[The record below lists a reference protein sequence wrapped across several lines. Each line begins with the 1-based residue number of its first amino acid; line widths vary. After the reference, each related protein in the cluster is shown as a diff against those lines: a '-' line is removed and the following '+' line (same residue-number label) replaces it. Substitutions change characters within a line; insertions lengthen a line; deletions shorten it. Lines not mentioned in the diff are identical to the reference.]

1 MFIMLEIST
10 TDFTGLAMEAK
21 NTLDKFFRI
30 PLKEE
35 AIDIVEKM
43 KERNTKLYADSLSD
57 LDNRLV
63 EILSNDQT
71 YLSKNFVWRPDGKKA
86 VKSLFEKS
94 YEDAKAEEDKKPY
107 GERKVVSIYR
117 DIERNFTTI
126 KEYETYVNNLK
137 SVKELDKLFLRNLNA
152 IYTEYRSSTDYM
164 SRLVRRLLKYNFKYS
179 DENIKDVETRV
190 LILRRLINAYG
201 YDCVNEISTP
211 ELENIVMK
219 DFGGDVEKITDDIF
233 RYLEEDRERG
243 VYDKKYVTALVE
255 LQATIIYKS
264 STIPMTEELCK
275 ELCTLIC
282 KEATLFEKKT
292 KTIKKYEKKILTD
305 SAINGTA
312 KLLKECFYE
321 PSTFSI
327 QFIKDY
333 KNADINK
340 ILAFKQKLDS
350 KYKKGK
356 KAMRESFSDIDES
369 IRLGILFKNF
379 SDRINV
385 SERIVALF
393 AIAFSKKIT
402 LQEGKVLKDCFTE
415 ENLKTIKSI
424 KQRNIIKDSEKYTAI
439 KELLEECEKC
449 LNTQEKEQY
458 LDLIYKKIGDR
469 FNGAKNPSK
478 KDNLYKSANEIFGIN
493 IADYKMLKIAD
504 DLANARFSPHG
515 KTREY
520 LYIFAIAFEMTSTGY
535 TEDATIIDEKTG
547 AEIIDEDPRKITD
560 IQKNLFFD
568 YYTDN
573 IVNRL
578 ETTAGFN
585 KSKIN
590 VSVDGYGINY
600 KNFSEVTF
608 LWCIRQQN
616 LTPKEKLELAY
627 EIIEHCKEKGKSVE
641 KFKKPNVDFNE
652 ENITKIYK
660 EYYKN
665 AEIYI
670 KDKSY
675 FQEFLINNYPCR
687 FNGNITMLNGDGL
700 SAGIE
705 LEKQQER
712 VNKLLQI
719 VEANMFDSG
728 VANIAKIIEEIIER
742 DNENNDI
749 TRIFVLRH
757 YLRELRCENCERGK
771 GKMFPNCY
779 EFFKPYSWLDK
790 SGKERKI
797 TTCEDLCADKKYDAV
812 TLRKSLRNI
821 AYIGDDCEGDFER
834 RLTRLSNL
842 CKKEQ
847 TKLKNT
853 LQAIENRVNINVL
866 YLEKKDVSRTAIIA
880 LCYFEMVLMNYLYRL
895 FSENINKTI
904 DIETFEEFYERF
916 CEGRTVTIIG
926 NDEADTEIELYY
938 PGADKILEKAGY
950 QKINSKNML
959 DVYVIFLAYRDNY
972 IKLFEL
978 PNATELINYAK
989 KINKKLKEM
998 KKEIEKD
1005 KIYEDDISKDR

>member
-1 MFIMLEIST
+1 MLEIST

-57 LDNRLV
+57 LDDRLV
-63 EILSNDQT
+63 KILSNDQT

-107 GERKVVSIYR
+107 EERKVVSIYR

-350 KYKKGK
+350 QYKKGK

-385 SERIVALF
+385 SERIIALF

-568 YYTDN
+568 YYADN
-573 IVNRL
+573 IINSM
-578 ETTAGFN
+578 
-585 KSKIN
+585 SKI
-590 VSVDGYGINY
+590 SGLSGQSSDETIIDGYGINY
-600 KNFSEVTF
+600 KNFAEIVF
-608 LWCIRQQN
+608 LWSINQKG
-616 LTPKEKLELAY
+616 LPAEKLKLAY
-627 EIIEHCKEKGKSVE
+627 EVINYCKKNGHAKGLVEVEAEK
-641 KFKKPNVDFNE
+641 KKERALTRNYEDLLFNFTAL
-652 ENITKIYK
+652 NK
-660 EYYKN
+660 EDLE
-665 AEIYI
+665 A
-670 KDKSY
+670 
-675 FQEFLINNYPCR
+675 FLINNYSCR
-687 FNGNITMLNGDGL
+687 TNKASTDINNRPETAKAVCTNYINNRILKYYKKITSHLFNENILETQKMSLLFDLLMLDDQG
-700 SAGIE
+700 
-705 LEKQQER
+705 
-712 VNKLLQI
+712 
-719 VEANMFDSG
+719 MFDFYKREYYLKKNRCGNCSENKDPSSLMCS
-728 VANIAKIIEEIIER
+728 AFSEKCEQWYCDYICSLDI
-742 DNENNDI
+742 NEKNQ
-749 TRIFVLRH
+749 
-757 YLRELRCENCERGK
+757 
-771 GKMFPNCY
+771 
-779 EFFKPYSWLDK
+779 
-790 SGKERKI
+790 
-797 TTCEDLCADKKYDAV
+797 
-812 TLRKSLRNI
+812 
-821 AYIGDDCEGDFER
+821 FE
-834 RLTRLSNL
+834 SHVI
-842 CKKEQ
+842 K
-847 TKLKNT
+847 
-853 LQAIENRVNINVL
+853 
-866 YLEKKDVSRTAIIA
+866 YLEKKLENPKNEFNESFYHLSNQCTNEQNGIKCVLQNTEKRIKSTLDVIEKEKDFKASRAA
-880 LCYFEMVLMNYLYRL
+880 VLSLCYIEYILLNWHERVYGKYRFTHD
-895 FSENINKTI
+895 FSEFYKSFCGGRTFLYKKKNKKKNL
-904 DIETFEEFYERF
+904 IETVEVQFE
-916 CEGRTVTIIG
+916 
-926 NDEADTEIELYY
+926 
-938 PGADKILEKAGY
+938 GADFYLKEAGY
-950 QKINSKNML
+950 QPVNTKNL
-959 DVYVIFLAYRDNY
+959 FDISIIFMAYRDNY
-972 IKLFEL
+972 KQLFQYAGDEL
-978 PNATELINYAK
+978 VSSYRTVTEYREK
-989 KINKKLKEM
+989 H